1 MYKPIFISI
10 FLIGLLMTSSILP
23 FTNTNIFSTTAMAQE
38 MDYHDDYNSDTNY
51 NTDERYS
58 DYSDKENKYE
68 CQKGPMEGFFVSS
81 PEFCKSKVIP
91 DRDRDGGSTTPN
103 PDTDGDGIND
113 NDDNC
118 PTTPNSDQTDSPDN
132 DRIGNVCDPDD
143 DNDGVNDNDDNCP
156 TTPNSDQLDSDKD
169 GVGDA
174 CDNCL
179 TTPNTDQVDSDRD
192 GVGDACDPDT
202 TNPGVQ
208 PLAFSDLGYE
218 TGGITNGWLWGK
230 SQAQDLNLTS
240 DRLRTVGKN
249 SETPPSP
256 DPNGTQILKVTVFPN
271 DVARDSK
278 NLNANIG
285 TRAEVVHTNPFQL
298 GTEDLFYE
306 NGDEMW
312 YHWYTLFPNG
322 FTIPDRPALWTQ
334 FHQSDSHISMCR
346 DPPDGRVF
354 NCLGSVLPLYF
365 TVGKVN
371 GQDTLSLLV
380 INKTDVYDDL
390 RNPNDPADPNFVN
403 LDGRGDGSDIVW
415 NTSLQKNV
423 WYEFLLHVKWAKCG
437 GNSDDI
443 RVIYN
448 TNGECINNNG
458 GFVELWVD
466 NGINPPTHVRTNNH
480 FNMDDDG
487 VVYGKQGF
495 YGNPNVPTTI
505 YHDGMEI
512 AKCPP
517 DHPNYHPN
525 TGQCFTT
532 EPQL

>member
-1 MYKPIFISI
+1 MHKKSVFT
-10 FLIGLLMTSSILP
+10 LGLLASSLVMLTAISLLNNNS
-23 FTNTNIFSTTAMAQE
+23 FLSNTAMAQE
-38 MDYHDDYNSDTNY
+38 NDNYGNSYHSSYPKDSSYPTDD
-51 NTDERYS
+51 
-58 DYSDKENKYE
+58 KKYE
-68 CQKGPMEGFFVSS
+68 CQKGPFEGFFVSS
-81 PEFCKSKVIP
+81 PEFCKSNVTP
-91 DRDRDGGSTTPN
+91 DRDRDGGSTPI

-113 NDDNC
+113 NIDNC
-118 PTTPNSDQTDSPDN
+118 PTTPNRDQADSPDK
-132 DRIGNVCDPDD
+132 DGIGNVCDPDD
-143 DNDGVNDNDDNCP
+143 DNDGINDNLDNCP
-156 TTPNSDQLDSDKD
+156 AAANSDQADDD
-169 GVGDA
+169 GDRIGNV
-174 CDNCL
+174 CDP
-179 TTPNTDQVDSDRD
+179 TPNL
-192 GVGDACDPDT
+192 P
-202 TNPGVQ
+202 NPGVQ

-218 TGGITNGWLWGK
+218 TGDITNGWTWGK
-230 SQAQDLNLTS
+230 SQAADLNSPST
-240 DRLRTVGKN
+240 RLNTVDKS

-278 NLNANIG
+278 NPNNPNPNLG

-298 GTEDLFYE
+298 GTETPLEDLFYE

-312 YHWYTLFPNG
+312 YHWYTLFPND
-322 FTIPDRPALWTQ
+322 FTVPDKPALWTQ

-354 NCLGSVLPLYF
+354 NCLGSVLPLIF
-365 TVGKVN
+365 NVGKVN

-390 RNPNDPADPNFVN
+390 RNPNNPADPTFLN
-403 LDGRGDGSDIVW
+403 LNGLGDGSDIVW
-415 NTSLQKNV
+415 NASLQKNV
-423 WYEFLLHVKWAKCG
+423 WYEFLLHVKWAKCD
-437 GNSDDI
+437 GNSNDI
-443 RVIYN
+443 TVIYDI
-448 TNGECINNNG
+448 NGKCINNNG

-466 NGINPPTHVRTNNH
+466 NGINPTTHVRTNNH

-517 DHPNYHPN
+517 DHQYYHPN

>member
-1 MYKPIFISI
+1 LKTKSHSNISI
-10 FLIGLLMTSSILP
+10 LLIALVFLTSASIVIG
-23 FTNTNIFSTTAMAQE
+23 NTNNVSVYGEQ
-38 MDYHDDYNSDTNY
+38 YGYNDNY
-51 NTDERYS
+51 PT
-58 DYSDKENKYE
+58 KEINKYE
-68 CQKGPMEGFFVSS
+68 CQTGPFEGFFTSS
-81 PEFCKSKVIP
+81 PEFCKSKVTP
-91 DRDRDGGSTTPN
+91 DRDRDGGSNPN
-103 PDTDGDGIND
+103 PDIDGDGITD

-118 PTTPNSDQTDSPDN
+118 PTTPNSDQEDSPDK
-132 DRIGNVCDPDD
+132 DLIGNVCDPDD
-143 DNDGVNDNDDNCP
+143 DNDGIIDTVDNCP
-156 TTPNSDQLDSDKD
+156 LKANPDQADQDGDGIGDVCDNCPITSNPDQLD
-169 GVGDA
+169 
-174 CDNCL
+174 
-179 TTPNTDQVDSDRD
+179 TDRD
-192 GVGDACDPDT
+192 NIGDACDPDPPI
-202 TNPGVQ
+202 NPGVE

-218 TGGITNGWLWGK
+218 TGNITSGWEWGK

-240 DRLRTVGKN
+240 DRLRTVGKS

-278 NLNANIG
+278 NLNATIG
-285 TRAEVVHTNPFQL
+285 TRAEVVHTNPFQI

-322 FTIPDRPALWTQ
+322 FTVPDRPALWTQ
-334 FHQSDSHISMCR
+334 FHQSDNHTSMCR
-346 DPPDGRVF
+346 DPPNGRLF
-354 NCLGSVLPLYF
+354 NCLGSVLPLIF
-365 TVGKVN
+365 NVGKVN

-380 INKTDVYDDL
+380 INKTDVFDAL
-390 RNPNDPADPNFVN
+390 PNPNADPNLLN
-403 LDGRGDGSDIVW
+403 LDGFGDGSDIVW
-415 NTSLQKNV
+415 NASLQKNV
-423 WYEFLLHVKWAKCG
+423 WYEFLLHVKWAKCD
-437 GNSDDI
+437 GNSNDI
-443 RVIYN
+443 TVIYD

-495 YGNPNVPTTI
+495 YGNPNVPTTV

-517 DHPNYHPN
+517 DHQYYHPN
-525 TGQCFTT
+525 TKQCFNT
-532 EPQL
+532 EPTL